1 MTAETSGLSWKTK
14 LKHYVMKLAILVER
28 HPWLMAI
35 FGFGS
40 GLFSFFMVQRKQEF
54 AQVIVILMLVSWLW
68 LALENLLQRG
78 VSHWFGFK
86 LPPGVLSFVT
96 QMVHQESLFFVI
108 PFFIAS
114 TVWNSGQSAFTSL
127 LIVSAFISI
136 VDPIYYHWL
145 AQRRWLYFIFHG
157 ITLFAVLLTALPIIL
172 SIPTPQ
178 TYLWALIISLVLSLP
193 NIVRAMPV
201 GWLQRT
207 AIGVLLILIVS
218 GVGILARPW
227 IPPAPLRLTQVA
239 ITTSID
245 ESRSPKTKLKVVTFA
260 QLRAGLYA
268 YTAIKAPRGLNEKIY
283 HVWLHNG
290 REVDKVA
297 LDINGGREEG
307 YRAWSH
313 KLNFPEDPRGK
324 WKIQV
329 VTEAKQIVG
338 VLRFR
343 VVESLPQDS
352 LNEDTKIQHSKVQ
365 DTHSKDTQS
374 ENVQPE
380 NVQSENEKPENV
392 QSENEKPENEKPEN
406 EKPEVEHSEIEQSQD
421 AQSHDANLQDKDN
434 EDKSAE

>member
-1 MTAETSGLSWKTK
+1 MTISAGGLGWKVK
-14 LKHYVMKLAILVER
+14 AKHYGLKLAILVER

-68 LALENLLQRG
+68 LALESLLQRG

-86 LPPGVLSFVT
+86 LPPGVLSFIT
-96 QMVHQESLFFVI
+96 QMVHQESLFFII
-108 PFFIAS
+108 PFFVAS

-145 AQRRWLYFIFHG
+145 APRRWLYFIFHG

-172 SIPTPQ
+172 YIPTPQ
-178 TYLWALIISLVLSLP
+178 TYLWAMIISLVLSLP
-193 NIVRAMPV
+193 NIVRAMSV
-201 GWLQRT
+201 SWWQRI
-207 AIGVLLILIVS
+207 AIGIVLIVLVS

-239 ITTSID
+239 ITTHLDD
-245 ESRSPKTKLKVVTFA
+245 ESRSPQTKLKVVTFA
-260 QLRAGLYA
+260 QLRGGLYA

-290 REVDKVA
+290 HEVDKVA
-297 LDINGGREEG
+297 LDITGGRGDG

-313 KLNFPEDPRGK
+313 KLNFPKDPRGK
-324 WKIQV
+324 WQIKV

-352 LNEDTKIQHSKVQ
+352 LNEDENIQQSKPQ
-365 DTHSKDTQS
+365 DF
-374 ENVQPE
+374 
-380 NVQSENEKPENV
+380 
-392 QSENEKPENEKPEN
+392 
-406 EKPEVEHSEIEQSQD
+406 QSQD
-421 AQSHDANLQDKDN
+421 AQVKNEQSKDIESKDTEPTNAESTDVGSKNAQPRDIQPQEINIQDK
-434 EDKSAE
+434 ETEAQSAE